1 MNIKEISELYKEATG
16 KLVGMF
22 FGIYIGAR
30 VIPYLLGKDL
40 IDSPMIPKTIDAT
53 ALHVSIYLLTYIVIS
68 FFKAKEEPP
77 MSLAEYEKIYGNI
90 QDEGDT
96 GLSDK

>member
-53 ALHVSIYLLTYIVIS
+53 ELIS